1 MANIYIVNDSEWW
14 RDAVQKICIIAE
26 CVDVYWDSKSFSPRL
41 KDSKKRGAEAK
52 KEFKK
57 HFVMMKDMGIANEHI
72 DAFVDI
78 VRIWRR
84 IFNGKERTYDP
95 SWMKVLWG
103 SYLRVPP
110 NYEDDVKEIMMN
122 NFSTTPLQKPIRIK
136 CETEIDP
143 PTPYKLDF
151 KTDLEECGINVNVEV
166 SDETSSNY
174 GGHFLDLG
182 GNQVIGDRL
191 IPTPPK
197 SDPTKIDA
205 IILLIKTLELN
216 KADKVQLIQSVL
228 SLI

>member
-1 MANIYIVNDSEWW
+1 MANIFIVNESDWW

-57 HFVMMKDMGIANEHI
+57 YFCMMKGMGIENEHI

-84 IFNGKERTYDP
+84 IFSGKERTYDP
-95 SWMKVLWG
+95 AWMKVLWG

-122 NFSTTPLQKPIRIK
+122 NFSTPPLQKPIRIK
-136 CETEIDP
+136 CESEIEP
-143 PTPYKLDF
+143 PTPYNLDF
-151 KTDLEECGINVNVEV
+151 GEESAINVEV
-166 SDETSSNY
+166 SDVETASNY
-174 GGHFLDLG
+174 CGHFIDLG
-182 GNQVIGDRL
+182 GNQFTEP
-191 IPTPPK
+191 PTPPAV
-197 SDPTKIDA
+197 DPTKIDA
-205 IILLIKTLELN
+205 IILLVKTLELN
-216 KADKVQLIQSVL
+216 KVDKVQLIQSVL

>member
-1 MANIYIVNDSEWW
+1 MARIYIDNDAEWW

-57 HFVMMKDMGIANEHI
+57 HFCMMKDMGIKSEHI

-84 IFNGKERTYDP
+84 IFSGKDRSYDP
-95 SWMKVLWG
+95 KWIEVLWG
-103 SYLRVPP
+103 KYLRVPP
-110 NYEDDVKEIMMN
+110 NHEDEIKEIMIN
-122 NFSTTPLQKPIRIK
+122 NFASTPLQTPIRVK
-136 CETEIDP
+136 CESEVEP
-143 PTPYKLDF
+143 PTPYKLNFGD
-151 KTDLEECGINVNVEV
+151 DLEECSVKVEV
-166 SDETSSNY
+166 SDVEVDDITSTY
-174 GGHFLDLG
+174 CGHYIDLG
-182 GNQVIGDRL
+182 GNQVVADKK
-191 IPTPPK
+191 P
-197 SDPTKIDA
+197 DPTKIEA
-205 IILLIKTLELN
+205 IIMLVKTLELN

>member
-1 MANIYIVNDSEWW
+1 MANIFIVNDSEWW

-26 CVDVYWDSKSFSPRL
+26 CVDIYWDSKSFSPRL

-57 HFVMMKDMGIANEHI
+57 HFLMMKDMGIKSEHI

-84 IFNGKERTYDP
+84 IFNGKDRTYDP
-95 SWMKVLWG
+95 EWLKVLWG

-110 NYEDDVKEIMMN
+110 NYEDEVKEIMMN
-122 NFSTTPLQKPIRIK
+122 NFSTPPLQKPIRIK
-136 CETEIDP
+136 SETEIEP
-143 PTPYKLDF
+143 PEPFKFDF
-151 KTDLEECGINVNVEV
+151 KNDLEECAVNVEV
-166 SDETSSNY
+166 SDETASNY
-174 GGHFLDLG
+174 GGHYIDLG
-182 GNQVIGDRL
+182 GNQVIGDRFT
-191 IPTPPK
+191 PTPPK

-205 IILLIKTLELN
+205 IILLVKTLELN